1 MSKQEL
7 EQKKEKKK
15 PKLWVREWVLVPREW
30 REATPEEEK
39 EFYEKLNLFDKM
51 EEEIEKELEK
61 IRKFFKKIREAF
73 NIFFED

>member
-1 MSKQEL
+1 MSEQEL

-39 EFYEKLNLFDKM
+39 EFYEKLNLFDKT
-51 EEEIEKELEK
+51 
-61 IRKFFKKIREAF
+61 
-73 NIFFED
+73 

>member
-15 PKLWVREWVLVPREW
+15 PKLYVREWRLVPSEW

-39 EFYEKLNLFDKM
+39 EFYEKLNLFDKI
-51 EEEIEKELEK
+51 EEEIEKT
-61 IRKFFKKIREAF
+61 RKFFKKIREAF